1 MVGPSRVDNEIKILL
16 DQSEQ
21 WYHRLILIIP
31 PKGETVE
38 SQLTAGWTD
47 TFSIP
52 LINVG
57 IELSEKLLDVAEKQ
71 RSMKVQQLMTD
82 IIQSRKASQ
91 VMLRRIEVLFD
102 RSLRLDP
109 LALLQMLSRNTTLL
123 VVWPGDVSDDH
134 LLYATPDH
142 REYKK
147 YPAVGLQ
154 ILSIV
159 KKEDI

>member
-1 MVGPSRVDNEIKILL
+1 MDPSTMTNEIRSLL
-16 DQSEQ
+16 GQSDQ
-21 WYHRLILIIP
+21 WYHRLIFLLLP
-31 PKGETVE
+31 GEDSIE
-38 SQLTAGWTD
+38 SQWTLNFSD

-57 IELSEKLLDVAEKQ
+57 VELSEKLLDIGGRE

-159 KKEDI
+159 KKEDR